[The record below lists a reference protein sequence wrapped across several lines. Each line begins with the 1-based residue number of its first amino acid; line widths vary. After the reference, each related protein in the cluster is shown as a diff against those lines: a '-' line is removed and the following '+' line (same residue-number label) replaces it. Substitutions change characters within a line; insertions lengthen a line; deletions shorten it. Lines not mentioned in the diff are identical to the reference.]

1 MKQWHIRGGFLTL
14 VLTVLAGCGGGTEP
28 PVDGPLTG
36 EWFGRI
42 DDVNGPT
49 DITFK
54 LAHRDDVAITGT
66 VTVVADE
73 FTFPGDVE
81 GTFDDPAVRLDL
93 EIDVSGD
100 GDIATAVYRGRLVTE
115 GRMEG
120 TFTPDNGNFFALGLD
135 RRGE

>member
-14 VLTVLAGCGGGTEP
+14 VLTFLAGCGAGTEP
-28 PVDGPLTG
+28 TVDGPLTG

-42 DDVNGPT
+42 DEVNGPT

-73 FTFPGDVE
+73 STFPGTVK
-81 GTFDDPAVRLDL
+81 GTFDDPDVRLDL

-100 GDIATAVYRGRLVTE
+100 GDVSTAAYTGRLETE

-120 TFTPDNGNFFALGLD
+120 TFTADNGNAFALGLD